1 MTQMRFSELTGIA
14 PDYVRSLENN
24 RRQLSQAHAEKI
36 QHSIGAVWNSKRKL
50 WTVNGLPEE
59 PFTYEWFKRYQ
70 TVWFEHP
77 HQAEI
82 EIHIL
87 CRRLIELMIQVE
99 RADYQRLFSRIF
111 GLLEELRQ
119 DLHLTGARR
128 VFEKTQFDID
138 FTKDSQTGEIT
149 ELVRQFR
156 QMDDEIVRNKE
167 GSRFAEFLNFVFL
180 TRPEHPRDLPENW
193 ASSPPF
199 TGKPWPAIP
208 EDVDGPKKKK
218 KTDA

>member
-14 PDYVRSLENN
+14 PDYIRSLENN
-24 RRQLSQAHAEKI
+24 RRQLSQGHAEKI
-36 QHSIGAVWNSKRKL
+36 RHSIGAVWNSKRKL

-59 PFTYEWFKRYQ
+59 PFSYEWFKRYQ

-77 HQAEI
+77 RQAQI

-99 RADYQRLFSRIF
+99 RVDYQRLFSRIF

-128 VFEKTQFDID
+128 VFEKTEFQID
-138 FTKDSQTGEIT
+138 FTKDSQSGEIT

-167 GSRFAEFLNFVFL
+167 GELNAEFLNFVFL
-180 TRPEHPRDLPENW
+180 TRPEPASEPPEDW
-193 ASSPPF
+193 FRKPPF

-208 EDVDGPKKKK
+208 ADTATKEEKP
-218 KTDA
+218 DA